1 MNATRIGVVLLLL
14 ISVAWH
20 RQQTRTSAASI
31 SRTSATGTSGRAGT
45 AGSRAFAAAPGQ
57 TPVYRIKLRVHN
69 GQTSL
74 PVAELRKSLEQMN
87 SIWWSQAGVCFEI
100 TSTKDDARAPEGFD
114 IWFVPEVPD
123 PPGVNGAYKGDHD
136 IWSRDYPNLM
146 PAPNPVTQRA
156 ARTSAHELGHGLTL
170 RHYNGYPESPDS
182 LMSSGTLGWRL
193 HDFQIQAARAR
204 AQQKAN
210 PDTRPTNCSAP
221 QVN

>member
-1 MNATRIGVVLLLL
+1 MNATRIGAVLLLL
-14 ISVAWH
+14 ISIAWH
-20 RQQTRTSAASI
+20 RQQTRTSAAST
-31 SRTSATGTSGRAGT
+31 SRTSPSGTSGRAGT
-45 AGSRAFAAAPGQ
+45 AGLRALAAPGQ
-57 TPVYRIKLRVHN
+57 TPVYRIKLLVHN
-69 GQTSL
+69 GQTTL
-74 PVAELRKSLEQMN
+74 PVADLRKSLEEMN
-87 SIWWSQAGVCFEI
+87 SIWWLQAGVCFEI

-123 PPGVNGAYKGDHD
+123 PPGANGIYKGDHD

-193 HDFQIQAARAR
+193 LDFQIQAARAR
-204 AQQKAN
+204 AKQKAN
-210 PDTRPTNCSAP
+210 PDTRSTECSAP